1 MTSYLF
7 ARFMS
12 RRVSDVKRV
21 SSVRGML
28 VGAAAEQLAPLQAA
42 KTGIRRLHQSV
53 TPATPVKPSSSS
65 SRRFSWFFPAL
76 VGALA
81 GGATAV
87 AALHSPHTEA
97 PSRLPLSSAHHAQ
110 SGGPLS
116 ATPLFGSRESAPAYS
131 THASLP
137 LSPLEATTASP
148 RAGFIPRLVLTA
160 DASPTAIPFPGPES
174 PPLPT
179 APPHGSLPAPRS
191 VVEGIK
197 RLLPGEGEPGGKA
210 EAQAEG
216 GKGLKDGE
224 GEWTKEVESGKHRGR
239 GDGGKAGTGQG
250 EADAR
255 EEGDAGGNGGT
266 CGRNCLSR
274 HAIADAAA
282 RAAPAVVN
290 LTVSVG
296 RGMFSGQAMGSGAII
311 RADGL
316 ILTNA
321 HVVAEM
327 VDPFASSAPYW
338 SSRATLQ
345 VTLQDGR
352 TFDGHV
358 LSFDS
363 LSDIAL
369 VKVLPHVL
377 VPSPTCL
384 TTLLSPA
391 STPVGQH
398 LAMPLVLPPSLF
410 STTLTSLC
418 SLLLES
424 NCCVSTVTTAGG
436 EAGVVQG
443 TAAGGLGGGIGLAS
457 APLQHR
463 HCRHRQL
470 CGSQGHRAGAEGRAN
485 GLHPDRCSHQC
496 GVNMHS
502 SNPTHTCTTVSATP
516 SHGNSGGPLVN
527 LDGEV
532 VGINNMKALAADG
545 VSFAIPIDSAVLI
558 LDQLSRHG
566 RVVRPF
572 VGIKMLEL
580 NASIAAQLRDR
591 DPSFPPVDA
600 GILVPQVI
608 PGSPAARGGLQPGDV
623 IVEFA
628 GQPVTS
634 SRQVLDLL
642 GDKVGVKVPLV
653 VKRAHGKTV
662 TLTIVTE
669 EATPDM

>member
-1 MTSYLF
+1 
-7 ARFMS
+7 MS

-224 GEWTKEVESGKHRGR
+224 GEWTKEVESGKQGGR

-369 VKVLPHVL
+369 VKVSA
-377 VPSPTCL
+377 PSPLPVVKLGSSKALRPGDWVVALGSPLHLSNTVTAGIVRCAHPFTAAECAFTCCL
-384 TTLLSPA
+384 GL
-391 STPVGQH
+391 Q
-398 LAMPLVLPPSLF
+398 VLPAPS
-410 STTLTSLC
+410 
-418 SLLLES
+418 
-424 NCCVSTVTTAGG
+424 G
-436 EAGVVQG
+436 
-443 TAAGGLGGGIGLAS
+443 AAGWGFRCCCWLNMQSGPGW
-457 APLQHR
+457 
-463 HCRHRQL
+463 
-470 CGSQGHRAGAEGRAN
+470 HRAGAEGRAN

>member
-179 APPHGSLPAPRS
+179 PPPHGSLPAPRS

-224 GEWTKEVESGKHRGR
+224 GEWTKEVES
-239 GDGGKAGTGQG
+239 
-250 EADAR
+250 
-255 EEGDAGGNGGT
+255 
-266 CGRNCLSR
+266 
-274 HAIADAAA
+274 
-282 RAAPAVVN
+282 
-290 LTVSVG
+290 

-424 NCCVSTVTTAGG
+424 NCCALRVAVHPCCLPLLSSSHPLHCPTQVSAPSPLPVVKLGSSKALRPGDWVVALGSPLHLSNTVTAGIVRC
-436 EAGVVQG
+436 AHPF
-443 TAAGGLGGGIGLAS
+443 TAAECAFTCCLGLQVLPAPSGAAGWGFSCVDRKGTELGLRGGRMDYIQTDA
-457 APLQHR
+457 AIN
-463 HCRHRQL
+463 
-470 CGSQGHRAGAEGRAN
+470 A
-485 GLHPDRCSHQC
+485 
-496 GVNMHS
+496 
-502 SNPTHTCTTVSATP
+502 
-516 SHGNSGGPLVN
+516 GNSGGPLVN

-669 EATPDM
+669 EATPDT

>member
-1 MTSYLF
+1 M
-7 ARFMS
+7 R
-12 RRVSDVKRV
+12 
-21 SSVRGML
+21 
-28 VGAAAEQLAPLQAA
+28 
-42 KTGIRRLHQSV
+42 
-53 TPATPVKPSSSS
+53 
-65 SRRFSWFFPAL
+65 
-76 VGALA
+76 
-81 GGATAV
+81 
-87 AALHSPHTEA
+87 
-97 PSRLPLSSAHHAQ
+97 PLS
-110 SGGPLS
+110 GV
-116 ATPLFGSRESAPAYS
+116 
-131 THASLP
+131 
-137 LSPLEATTASP
+137 
-148 RAGFIPRLVLTA
+148 I
-160 DASPTAIPFPGPES
+160 
-174 PPLPT
+174 
-179 APPHGSLPAPRS
+179 

-197 RLLPGEGEPGGKA
+197 RLLPGEGEPGGKT
-210 EAQAEG
+210 EAQEG
-216 GKGLKDGE
+216 RGKGPKDGE
-224 GEWTKEVESGKHRGR
+224 GEWTKAVESGKQ
-239 GDGGKAGTGQG
+239 GGSEEGGMAGTGHG

-255 EEGDAGGNGGT
+255 EKGDASSSGGGT

-327 VDPFASSAPYW
+327 VDPSASSAPYW
-338 SSRATLQ
+338 SSRATVRAPTGGGGEGRWVGGAGGMVRGARGMLQ

-369 VKVLPHVL
+369 VKV
-377 VPSPTCL
+377 SA
-384 TTLLSPA
+384 LSPL
-391 STPVGQH
+391 PVVKLGSSKALRPGDWVVALGSPLH
-398 LAMPLVLPPSLF
+398 LSNTVTAGIVRWAHPFTAAECAFTCWLGLQVLPAPS
-410 STTLTSLC
+410 
-418 SLLLES
+418 
-424 NCCVSTVTTAGG
+424 G
-436 EAGVVQG
+436 
-443 TAAGGLGGGIGLAS
+443 AAGWGFSCVDRKGTELGLRGGRMDYIQTDA
-457 APLQHR
+457 AIN
-463 HCRHRQL
+463 
-470 CGSQGHRAGAEGRAN
+470 A
-485 GLHPDRCSHQC
+485 
-496 GVNMHS
+496 
-502 SNPTHTCTTVSATP
+502 
-516 SHGNSGGPLVN
+516 GNSGGPLVN

-545 VSFAIPIDSAVLI
+545 VSFAIPIDSAVHI

-591 DPSFPPVDA
+591 DPFLPPGRCRHSRPTGDLLLW
-600 GILVPQVI
+600 GHVI

>member
-1 MTSYLF
+1 M
-7 ARFMS
+7 R
-12 RRVSDVKRV
+12 
-21 SSVRGML
+21 
-28 VGAAAEQLAPLQAA
+28 
-42 KTGIRRLHQSV
+42 
-53 TPATPVKPSSSS
+53 
-65 SRRFSWFFPAL
+65 
-76 VGALA
+76 
-81 GGATAV
+81 
-87 AALHSPHTEA
+87 
-97 PSRLPLSSAHHAQ
+97 PLS
-110 SGGPLS
+110 GV
-116 ATPLFGSRESAPAYS
+116 
-131 THASLP
+131 
-137 LSPLEATTASP
+137 
-148 RAGFIPRLVLTA
+148 I
-160 DASPTAIPFPGPES
+160 
-174 PPLPT
+174 
-179 APPHGSLPAPRS
+179 

-197 RLLPGEGEPGGKA
+197 RLLPGEGEPGEKT
-210 EAQAEG
+210 EAQEG
-216 GKGLKDGE
+216 RGKGPKDGE
-224 GEWTKEVESGKHRGR
+224 GEWTKAVESGKQ
-239 GDGGKAGTGQG
+239 GGSEEGGMAGTGHG

-255 EEGDAGGNGGT
+255 EKGDASSSGGGT

-327 VDPFASSAPYW
+327 VDPSASSAPYW

-369 VKVLPHVL
+369 VKV
-377 VPSPTCL
+377 SA
-384 TTLLSPA
+384 LSPL
-391 STPVGQH
+391 PVVKLGSSKALRPGDWVVALGSPLH
-398 LAMPLVLPPSLF
+398 L
-410 STTLTSLC
+410 
-418 SLLLES
+418 S
-424 NCCVSTVTTAGG
+424 NTVTAGI
-436 EAGVVQG
+436 VSCVDRKG
-443 TAAGGLGGGIGLAS
+443 TELGLRGGRMDYIQTDAAINA
-457 APLQHR
+457 
-463 HCRHRQL
+463 
-470 CGSQGHRAGAEGRAN
+470 
-485 GLHPDRCSHQC
+485 
-496 GVNMHS
+496 
-502 SNPTHTCTTVSATP
+502 
-516 SHGNSGGPLVN
+516 GNSGGPLVN

-545 VSFAIPIDSAVLI
+545 VSFAIPIDSAVHI

>member
-7 ARFMS
+7 SRFMS
-12 RRVSDVKRV
+12 RRINVAKRV
-21 SSVRGML
+21 PAVQGAFAG
-28 VGAAAEQLAPLQAA
+28 GAAERVAPLQAA
-42 KTGIRRLHQSV
+42 GAGNRCFNQPV
-53 TPATPVKPSSSS
+53 APASSLSSSS
-65 SRRFSWFFPAL
+65 ASPRRFSWLFPAL

-81 GGATAV
+81 GGATAA
-87 AALHSPHTEA
+87 AALHSVHDAQA
-97 PSRLPLSSAHHAQ
+97 PSSPRLHRLPLSSALGARF
-110 SGGPLS
+110 GGPEPAS
-116 ATPLFGSRESAPAYS
+116 PFHGPARSVPPYSRRAT
-131 THASLP
+131 LP
-137 LSPLEATTASP
+137 LGASP
-148 RAGFIPRLVLTA
+148 CSVQPIPRLALTSH
-160 DASPTAIPFPGPES
+160 ASPSAIPSPVPES
-174 PPLPT
+174 PPLSA

-197 RLLPGEGEPGGKA
+197 RLLPGEAEPGGKA
-210 EAQAEG
+210 EGQGEG
-216 GKGLKDGE
+216 GEALGNGKGERERE
-224 GEWTKEVESGKHRGR
+224 GESGKEAGSGGRRAEGTVLGEEEAGR
-239 GDGGKAGTGQG
+239 GK
-250 EADAR
+250 
-255 EEGDAGGNGGT
+255 GDAGGDGDSGT

-327 VDPFASSAPYW
+327 VDPTAASAPYW
-338 SSRATLQ
+338 SSRAKLQ

-369 VKVLPHVL
+369 VKVSA
-377 VPSPTCL
+377 PSPL
-384 TTLLSPA
+384 PVVKLGSSKALRPGDWVVALGSPLHLS
-391 STPVGQH
+391 
-398 LAMPLVLPPSLF
+398 
-410 STTLTSLC
+410 
-418 SLLLES
+418 
-424 NCCVSTVTTAGG
+424 NTVTAGI
-436 EAGVVQG
+436 VSCVDRKG
-443 TAAGGLGGGIGLAS
+443 TELGLRGGRMDYIQTDAAINA
-457 APLQHR
+457 
-463 HCRHRQL
+463 
-470 CGSQGHRAGAEGRAN
+470 
-485 GLHPDRCSHQC
+485 
-496 GVNMHS
+496 
-502 SNPTHTCTTVSATP
+502 
-516 SHGNSGGPLVN
+516 GNSGGPLVN

-545 VSFAIPIDSAVLI
+545 VSFAIPIDSAVHI

-580 NASIAAQLRDR
+580 NASIIEQLRDR
-591 DPSFPPVDA
+591 DPSFPAVTA

-608 PGSPAARGGLQPGDV
+608 PGSPAAKGGLQPGDV

-628 GQPVTS
+628 GQPVAS

-642 GDKVGVKVPLV
+642 GDKVGAKMPV
-653 VKRAHGKTV
+653 VVRRAHGKTV
-662 TLTIVTE
+662 TLSIVTE

>member
-7 ARFMS
+7 ARCMS
-12 RRVSDVKRV
+12 RRVGDVKRV
-21 SSVRGML
+21 SSVQGPLAR
-28 VGAAAEQLAPLQAA
+28 AAVEPLAPLNAA
-42 KTGIRRLHQSV
+42 EPGNRRLHHSV
-53 TPATPVKPSSSS
+53 TPATPVNPSSSA
-65 SRRFSWFFPAL
+65 SRRFSWFLPAL

-87 AALHSPHTEA
+87 AAIHSPHAQA
-97 PSRLPLSSAHHAQ
+97 PSHLPLPAGPFSAIPFYGSRDSAPPYPTHSSA
-110 SGGPLS
+110 
-116 ATPLFGSRESAPAYS
+116 
-131 THASLP
+131 
-137 LSPLEATTASP
+137 

-160 DASPTAIPFPGPES
+160 DASPSAFPFPGPES
-174 PPLPT
+174 PPLP
-179 APPHGSLPAPRS
+179 APSPHGSLPAPRS

-210 EAQAEG
+210 ETQG
-216 GKGLKDGE
+216 DGSKGLKDGE
-224 GEWTKEVESGKHRGR
+224 GEWSKEVERGKQGGS
-239 GDGGKAGTGQG
+239 GDGGMAGPNQG
-250 EADAR
+250 EAEAR
-255 EEGDAGGNGGT
+255 EKGDAGSSGGT
-266 CGRNCLSR
+266 CGRNCMSR

-282 RAAPAVVN
+282 RVAPAVVN

-327 VDPFASSAPYW
+327 VDPSASSQPYW

-369 VKVLPHVL
+369 VKVSA
-377 VPSPTCL
+377 PSPL
-384 TTLLSPA
+384 PVVKLGSSKALRPGDWVVALGSPLHLS
-391 STPVGQH
+391 
-398 LAMPLVLPPSLF
+398 
-410 STTLTSLC
+410 
-418 SLLLES
+418 
-424 NCCVSTVTTAGG
+424 NTVTAGI
-436 EAGVVQG
+436 VSCVDRKG
-443 TAAGGLGGGIGLAS
+443 TELGLRGGRMDYIQTDAAINA
-457 APLQHR
+457 
-463 HCRHRQL
+463 
-470 CGSQGHRAGAEGRAN
+470 
-485 GLHPDRCSHQC
+485 
-496 GVNMHS
+496 
-502 SNPTHTCTTVSATP
+502 
-516 SHGNSGGPLVN
+516 GNSGGPLVN

-545 VSFAIPIDSAVLI
+545 VSFAIPIDSAVHI
-558 LDQLSRHG
+558 LDQLSRYG

-591 DPSFPPVDA
+591 DPSFPAVDA
-600 GILVPQVI
+600 GLLVPQVI

-634 SRQVLDLL
+634 SRHVLDLL

-653 VKRAHGKTV
+653 VKRANGKTV

>member
-7 ARFMS
+7 AQFMS
-12 RRVSDVKRV
+12 RRASDVMRV
-21 SSVRGML
+21 FFVREMW
-28 VGAAAEQLAPLQAA
+28 VGAAAEPLAPLQAA

-53 TPATPVKPSSSS
+53 TSATPLSPSSSS
-65 SRRFSWFFPAL
+65 SRRFSWFLPAL
-76 VGALA
+76 AGALA

-87 AALHSPHTEA
+87 AALHSPHAEA
-97 PSRLPLSSAHHAQ
+97 PSRLPLPSAQFAR
-110 SGGPLS
+110 SAIPLS
-116 ATPLFGSRESAPAYS
+116 ASPFNSSLDSAPAYS
-131 THASLP
+131 THPSRP
-137 LSPLEATTASP
+137 LSPLEATVSP

-160 DASPTAIPFPGPES
+160 DASPTAIPFPGPDS
-174 PPLPT
+174 PPLP
-179 APPHGSLPAPRS
+179 APSPHGSLPAPRS

-210 EAQAEG
+210 EAQGEG
-216 GKGLKDGE
+216 GKGVKDGD
-224 GEWTKEVESGKHRGR
+224 GEWTKEVERGKQGGSGVGVM
-239 GDGGKAGTGQG
+239 AGTGQG

-255 EEGDAGGNGGT
+255 EKGDADSGGVT
-266 CGRNCLSR
+266 CGRDCLSR

-327 VDPFASSAPYW
+327 VDPSASSAPYWSSRATVSDAVGGGALGARGAGAKVRRATVAEMVDPSASSAPYW

-369 VKVLPHVL
+369 VKVSA
-377 VPSPTCL
+377 PSPL
-384 TTLLSPA
+384 PVVKLGSSKALRPGDWVVALGSPLHLS
-391 STPVGQH
+391 
-398 LAMPLVLPPSLF
+398 
-410 STTLTSLC
+410 
-418 SLLLES
+418 
-424 NCCVSTVTTAGG
+424 NTVTAGI
-436 EAGVVQG
+436 VSCVDRKG
-443 TAAGGLGGGIGLAS
+443 TELGLRGGRMDYIQTDAAINA
-457 APLQHR
+457 
-463 HCRHRQL
+463 
-470 CGSQGHRAGAEGRAN
+470 
-485 GLHPDRCSHQC
+485 
-496 GVNMHS
+496 
-502 SNPTHTCTTVSATP
+502 
-516 SHGNSGGPLVN
+516 GNSGGPLVN

-545 VSFAIPIDSAVLI
+545 VSFAIPIDSAVHI

-653 VKRAHGKTV
+653 VKRANGKTV